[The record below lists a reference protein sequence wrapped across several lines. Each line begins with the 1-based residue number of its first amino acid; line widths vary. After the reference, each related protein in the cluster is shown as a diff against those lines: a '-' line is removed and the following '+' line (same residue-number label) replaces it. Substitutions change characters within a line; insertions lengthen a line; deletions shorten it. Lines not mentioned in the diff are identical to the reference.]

1 MGHSRSKSVP
11 RERRARLPSKRRIP
25 RGTAVSTKLFCPA
38 ALHAAISEDLTSV
51 SSHVILLTDAHEAPA
66 YELIEA
72 LRAAGVKTL
81 IEGLREVE
89 VEVALTKQKKDQ
101 GVSDLDVP
109 PPLAVLYEV
118 VPGADMVELH
128 TAINHA
134 KAFWPGAPL
143 VACRRQM
150 NGYQSLNLRSLDG
163 ATLKRLGF
171 LAIADKS
178 AQLPAVLREIE
189 GRGNSG
195 ELRLS
200 EVVERPAAR
209 GCSSLPPKIKFND
222 LRAAFDLVAS
232 LHFIGDQSRAANAA
246 LAGLEQLISADRWAI
261 YLFSEEKGIE
271 SSTLEAIAVRRPG
284 QHAGGSRSEEEWR
297 RVLTGESDLP
307 LGSETKAAK
316 RAAAGMGIIKKKERG
331 QFVLAVPLICGE
343 RILGV
348 IEGIRHG
355 AEGRAFKKTDV
366 ALLDS
371 LSLPIAS
378 ALANAVRIAEAERL
392 SQTDDLT
399 KLHNARYLRQ
409 FLLNEIRRAR
419 RYGSSVAALF
429 LDLDDFKRIN
439 DEHGHLVGSHVLME
453 MAAVILSS
461 IRDTD
466 AVARYGG
473 DEFVIVL
480 PDTGT
485 ELAGTV
491 AERIRQKIL
500 RHQFTGGRRLQLSLT
515 ASFGVAAFP
524 KHASSPQQLIAC
536 ADTAMYEA
544 KAANKNCVR
553 FAADLTP
560 KQAAVDHLIESL
572 ELEAGTPLQG

>member
-1 MGHSRSKSVP
+1 M
-11 RERRARLPSKRRIP
+11 
-25 RGTAVSTKLFCPA
+25 
-38 ALHAAISEDLTSV
+38 

-89 VEVALTKQKKDQ
+89 VEVALAKQQKREGMRDAE
-101 GVSDLDVP
+101 GP

-128 TAINHA
+128 TAIDHA

-143 VACRRQM
+143 VACRRQT
-150 NGYQSLNLRSLDG
+150 NGFQSHNLRSLDG
-163 ATLKRLGF
+163 VSLKRLGF
-171 LAIADKS
+171 AAIADKS
-178 AQLPAVLREIE
+178 AQLPALLREIE
-189 GRGNSG
+189 GHGASG
-195 ELRLS
+195 ELRMPVGL
-200 EVVERPAAR
+200 EKLVETEPA
-209 GCSSLPPKIKFND
+209 SLPRKIKAIH
-222 LRAAFDLVAS
+222 LRAAYDLVSS
-232 LHFIGDQSRAANAA
+232 LHFSGDQSGAANTA
-246 LAGLEQLISADRWAI
+246 LAGLQDLIYADRWAI
-261 YLFSEEKGIE
+261 YLFSEAKGIE
-271 SSTLEAIAVRRPG
+271 GATLEAIAVRKPG
-284 QHAGGSRSEEEWR
+284 QEGSKSEEEWGR
-297 RVLTGESDLP
+297 LLNVEPDLP
-307 LGSETKAAK
+307 IGSESKAAK
-316 RAAAGMGIIKKKERG
+316 RAAAGMGIIKRKEKG
-331 QFVLAVPLICGE
+331 QFVVAIPLICGE

-348 IEGIRHG
+348 IEGIREGSG
-355 AEGRAFKKTDV
+355 AHAFKKPDV

-429 LDLDDFKRIN
+429 LDLDDFKQIN
-439 DEHGHLVGSHVLME
+439 DVYGHLVGSHVLME

-485 ELAGTV
+485 ELAGQV
-491 AERIRQKIL
+491 AERIRQKIT
-500 RHQFTGGRRLQLSLT
+500 RHMFNGGRRLQLALT

-553 FAADLTP
+553 FAADLASREPVKRTP
-560 KQAAVDHLIESL
+560 TTL
-572 ELEAGTPLQG
+572 EVETENNAEGVH

>member
-1 MGHSRSKSVP
+1 M
-11 RERRARLPSKRRIP
+11 
-25 RGTAVSTKLFCPA
+25 
-38 ALHAAISEDLTSV
+38 

-89 VEVALTKQKKDQ
+89 VEVELARQKKDQ
-101 GVSDLDVP
+101 VVSDLDVP

-128 TAINHA
+128 TAVNHT

-171 LAIADKS
+171 VAIADKS
-178 AQLPAVLREIE
+178 AQLPALLREIE
-189 GRGNSG
+189 GRGDSG
-195 ELRLS
+195 ELRLP
-200 EVVERPAAR
+200 EIVEKPAR
-209 GCSSLPPKIKFND
+209 GSSSLPPKIKFNQ
-222 LRAAFDLVAS
+222 LKAAFDLVAS
-232 LHFIGDQSRAANAA
+232 LHFIGDQSGAANTA

-284 QHAGGSRSEEEWR
+284 KQGAGSRTEEDWR

-307 LGSETKAAK
+307 LGSESKAAK
-316 RAAAGMGIIKKKERG
+316 RASAGMGIIKKKERG

-348 IEGIRHG
+348 IEGVREG
-355 AEGRAFKKTDV
+355 AGARAFKKTDV
-366 ALLDS
+366 ELLDS

-429 LDLDDFKRIN
+429 LDLDDFKQIN
-439 DEHGHLVGSHVLME
+439 DVHGHLVGSHVLME

-553 FAADLTP
+553 FAADLAP
-560 KQAAVDHLIESL
+560 KDPAQGVL
-572 ELEAGTPLQG
+572 EIPEGVEEIPEEVVLSTDN

>member
-1 MGHSRSKSVP
+1 M
-11 RERRARLPSKRRIP
+11 
-25 RGTAVSTKLFCPA
+25 
-38 ALHAAISEDLTSV
+38 

-89 VEVALTKQKKDQ
+89 VEVALAKQQKRE
-101 GVSDLDVP
+101 GVRDSEGP

-128 TAINHA
+128 TAIDHA

-143 VACRRQM
+143 VACRRQT
-150 NGYQSLNLRSLDG
+150 NGYQSHNLRSLDG
-163 ATLKRLGF
+163 ALLKRLGF
-171 LAIADKS
+171 VAIADKS
-178 AQLPAVLREIE
+178 AQLPALLREIE
-189 GRGNSG
+189 VHGAPGD
-195 ELRLS
+195 LRLPDT
-200 EVVERPAAR
+200 VEHTVEDRQ
-209 GCSSLPPKIKFND
+209 SSLPPKIKINH
-222 LRAAFDLVAS
+222 LRAAFELVSA
-232 LHFIGDQSRAANAA
+232 LHFSGDQSGAAGTA
-246 LAGLEQLISADRWAI
+246 LAGLQDLIGADRWAI
-261 YLFSEEKGIE
+261 YLFSETKTLEGA
-271 SSTLEAIAVRRPG
+271 TLEAVAVCRAG
-284 QHAGGSRSEEEWR
+284 QKGAANEEEWGR
-297 RVLTGESDLP
+297 LLSGEPELP

-316 RAAAGMGIIKKKERG
+316 KAAAGMGIIKRKERG
-331 QFVLAVPLICGE
+331 QFVVAVPLICGE

-348 IEGIRHG
+348 IEGIRESPG
-355 AEGRAFKKTDV
+355 SRAFKKPDV

-371 LSLPIAS
+371 LSHPIAS

-419 RYGSSVAALF
+419 RYGTSVAALF

-485 ELAGTV
+485 ELAGQV
-491 AERIRQKIL
+491 AERIRHKIA
-500 RHQFTGGRRLQLSLT
+500 RHNFNGGRRLQLSLT

-553 FAADLTP
+553 FAADLVPRST
-560 KQAAVDHLIESL
+560 ASTNLTESQS
-572 ELEAGTPLQG
+572 TTV

>member
-1 MGHSRSKSVP
+1 
-11 RERRARLPSKRRIP
+11 
-25 RGTAVSTKLFCPA
+25 
-38 ALHAAISEDLTSV
+38 
-51 SSHVILLTDAHEAPA
+51 
-66 YELIEA
+66 
-72 LRAAGVKTL
+72 
-81 IEGLREVE
+81 
-89 VEVALTKQKKDQ
+89 
-101 GVSDLDVP
+101 
-109 PPLAVLYEV
+109 
-118 VPGADMVELH
+118 
-128 TAINHA
+128 
-134 KAFWPGAPL
+134 
-143 VACRRQM
+143 
-150 NGYQSLNLRSLDG
+150 
-163 ATLKRLGF
+163 
-171 LAIADKS
+171 
-178 AQLPAVLREIE
+178 
-189 GRGNSG
+189 
-195 ELRLS
+195 
-200 EVVERPAAR
+200 
-209 GCSSLPPKIKFND
+209 
-222 LRAAFDLVAS
+222 
-232 LHFIGDQSRAANAA
+232 
-246 LAGLEQLISADRWAI
+246 
-261 YLFSEEKGIE
+261 
-271 SSTLEAIAVRRPG
+271 
-284 QHAGGSRSEEEWR
+284 
-297 RVLTGESDLP
+297 
-307 LGSETKAAK
+307 
-316 RAAAGMGIIKKKERG
+316 MGIIKRKERG
-331 QFVLAVPLICGE
+331 QFVVAVPLICGE

-348 IEGIRHG
+348 LEGIR
-355 AEGRAFKKTDV
+355 EGSGSRAFKKPEV

-419 RYGSSVAALF
+419 RYCTSVAALF
-429 LDLDDFKRIN
+429 IDLDDFKHVN

-485 ELAGTV
+485 ELAGQV

-500 RHQFTGGRRLQLSLT
+500 RHTFTGGRRLQLSLT

-553 FAADLTP
+553 FAADLATSRDP
-560 KQAAVDHLIESL
+560 VVPDFISIETEIENL
-572 ELEAGTPLQG
+572 NPA

>member
-1 MGHSRSKSVP
+1 M
-11 RERRARLPSKRRIP
+11 
-25 RGTAVSTKLFCPA
+25 
-38 ALHAAISEDLTSV
+38 

-89 VEVALTKQKKDQ
+89 VEAAITRQRKSEGTAVDP
-101 GVSDLDVP
+101 GP

-118 VPGADMVELH
+118 VPGADMVELG
-128 TAINHA
+128 TAIDHA
-134 KAFWPGAPL
+134 RAFWPGAPL
-143 VACRRQM
+143 VACRRHS
-150 NGYQSLNLRSLDG
+150 NGYQTLNLRSLDG

-171 LAIADKS
+171 RAIADKA
-178 AQLPAVLREIE
+178 AQLPALLREIE
-189 GRGNSG
+189 GHGATG
-195 ELRLS
+195 ELRLPDIVQKPS
-200 EVVERPAAR
+200 ES
-209 GCSSLPPKIKFND
+209 GSLSLPAKLKTNN
-222 LRAAFDLVAS
+222 LRAAFDLVSS
-232 LHFIGDQSRAANAA
+232 LHFIGDQSGAAHNA
-246 LAGLEQLISADRWAI
+246 LAGLQQLINADRWAI
-261 YLFSEEKGIE
+261 YLFSEAKGFE
-271 SSTLEAIAVRRPG
+271 GANLEAIAVRRPN
-284 QHAGGSRSEEEWR
+284 QPGGVRSEEHWR
-297 RVLTGESDLP
+297 RMLTGEADLP
-307 LGSETKAAK
+307 LGSETRAAT
-316 RAAAGMGIIKKKERG
+316 RAAAGMGIIKRKENG
-331 QFVLAVPLICGE
+331 VFVVAIPLICGE

-348 IEGIRHG
+348 IEGIRDG
-355 AEGRAFKKTDV
+355 KDARAFKKSDV
-366 ALLDS
+366 ELLDS

-419 RYGSSVAALF
+419 RYGTSVAALF

-453 MAAVILSS
+453 MATVILSS
-461 IRDTD
+461 VRDTD

-485 ELAGTV
+485 ELAGAV
-491 AERIRQKIL
+491 AERIRQKIG
-500 RHQFTGGRRLQLSLT
+500 RHHFTGGRRLQLALT

-524 KHASSPQQLIAC
+524 QHASSPQQLVAC

-544 KAANKNCVR
+544 KAASKNCVR
-553 FAADLTP
+553 FANSLTSP
-560 KQAAVDHLIESL
+560 SAVASS
-572 ELEAGTPLQG
+572 

>member
-1 MGHSRSKSVP
+1 MSR
-11 RERRARLPSKRRIP
+11 
-25 RGTAVSTKLFCPA
+25 
-38 ALHAAISEDLTSV
+38 
-51 SSHVILLTDAHEAPA
+51 HVILLTDAHEAPA

-89 VEVALTKQKKDQ
+89 VEVVLARQNQNSGGL
-101 GVSDLDVP
+101 SDLDGP

-163 ATLKRLGF
+163 PTLKRLGF

-178 AQLPAVLREIE
+178 AQLPALLREIE
-189 GRGNSG
+189 GQGASG
-195 ELRLS
+195 ELNLP
-200 EVVERPAAR
+200 EIVERPAGR
-209 GCSSLPPKIKFND
+209 GSSSLPPKIKFND

-232 LHFIGDQSRAANAA
+232 LHFIGDQSGAANTA
-246 LAGLEQLISADRWAI
+246 LAGLEQLIRADRWAI
-261 YLFSEEKGIE
+261 YLFSEEKGVE
-271 SSTLEAIAVRRPG
+271 SATLEAIAVRRPG
-284 QHAGGSRSEEEWR
+284 QHNGGRRSEDEWR

-307 LGSETKAAK
+307 IGSETKAAK

-348 IEGIRHG
+348 IEGIREGSG
-355 AEGRAFKKTDV
+355 AYAFKKTDV

-453 MAAVILSS
+453 MAGVILSS

-466 AVARYGG
+466 AIARYGG

-480 PDTGT
+480 PDTGI

-544 KAANKNCVR
+544 KAAHKNCVR
-553 FAADLTP
+553 FAADLAP
-560 KQAAVDHLIESL
+560 KQPIAELVESL
-572 ELEAGTPLQG
+572 ELEAKVPVQG